1 MNPLVLDGQTAV
13 VGKCQYWRER
23 MDEDDRWDADVKQA
37 AKRVRCSCFIEG
49 TQWETLAGTLPADCP
64 EATICR
70 YHVRS
75 W

>member
-1 MNPLVLDGQTAV
+1 VNPLALDGQLQV
-13 VGKCQYWRER
+13 LGKCQYWRER
-23 MDEDDRWDADVKQA
+23 MDEDDRWDADIKFN

-49 TQWETLAGTLPADCP
+49 TMWDTLAGTLPTDCP
-64 EATICR
+64 DAATCR